1 MNELQTTRDD
11 YRVAWF
17 TALAIT
23 IHVLESALPSIIP
36 GIKLGLANIVTII
49 VLFRYGWHMAV
60 WVSLLRVLIGSILI
74 GTFLSPTF
82 MLSFSGA
89 LASIIVINVYRLPIN
104 LSPIGISVL
113 AAVAHI
119 TGQFYVAYLLFIPHD
134 DLFLLL
140 PILMTMAIIVGI
152 VNGIISKKLL
162 QEMMK
167 NDDRKS

>member
-1 MNELQTTRDD
+1 MTAIQTTRDD
-11 YRVAWF
+11 YRIAWF

-23 IHVLESALPSIIP
+23 IHVLEASLPSLIP
-36 GIKLGLANIVTII
+36 GMKLGLANIVTVI

-89 LASIIVINVYRLPIN
+89 VCSIIAMSMIRLPFK

-113 AAVAHI
+113 AAMAHI
-119 TGQFYVAYLLFIPHD
+119 VGQFYVAYFLFIPHE

-140 PILMTMAIIVGI
+140 PILMTMALIVGV

-162 QEMMK
+162 H
-167 NDDRKS
+167 NIV